1 MKKSFA
7 ISRRNFLQLSVG
19 SLAAASVGIASGQR
33 ASVTA
38 SGKKQLVRDRF
49 WAWAHEA
56 GVYNG
61 HWGLSGTSRITPVEG
76 AHYLGVPN
84 IIFIRYENKP
94 AMPCDQYA
102 VPFRSLQRV
111 IWSITGAGGLTS
123 DQERE
128 QVLQLAAKMPNFTG
142 VFMDDFFNL
151 SQSPQDFDG
160 AKAAS
165 SGALTVPQL
174 RQLRE
179 KLNIN
184 GRKLDLGVTLYMT
197 QLDARILGHIDL
209 CDVVS
214 LWTWKATDLHEL
226 EANFEKAKKLLPGK
240 RLLLGCY
247 MWDFGTEKP
256 MPLDLMK
263 KQCELGLQWL
273 KAGRIEGMIFLAT
286 NICDLQ
292 LESVEWTRE
301 WIAQVGNQRL

>member
-1 MKKSFA
+1 MRMKKTSLA
-7 ISRRNFLQLSVG
+7 ISRRNFLQVSAG
-19 SLAAASVGIASGQR
+19 SLAAASVGIVSGQKVS
-33 ASVTA
+33 APA
-38 SGKKQLVRDRF
+38 KKKNQVRDCF

-61 HWGLSGTSRITPVEG
+61 HWGLPAASRITPVEG
-76 AHYLGVPN
+76 AHFLGVPN

-94 AMPCDQYA
+94 PMPCDQYA

-111 IWSITGAGGLTS
+111 NWSITGAGGLTS

-142 VFMDDFFNL
+142 LFMDDFFNL
-151 SQSPQDFDG
+151 DRSPQD
-160 AKAAS
+160 S
-165 SGALTVPQL
+165 SNPATAALTVPQL

-179 KLNIN
+179 KLNVN

-214 LWTWKATDLHEL
+214 LWTWKAADLREL
-226 EANFEKAKKLLPGK
+226 ENNFEKAKKLLPTK
-240 RLLLGCY
+240 RLRLGCY

-292 LESVEWTRE
+292 LETVEWTRQ
-301 WIAQVGNQRL
+301 WIGQVGDELL